1 MLLPLTLRDLTYGL
15 FGAPLEMISRGF
27 LTLGKLILTLS
38 KNGLDGNRNMVSG
51 RDEPIPR

>member
-1 MLLPLTLRDLTYGL
+1 
-15 FGAPLEMISRGF
+15 LEMISRGF

-38 KNGLDGNRNMVSG
+38 KNGLDGNSNMVSG